1 MNSDM
6 MRRMMYRDQARRS
19 RRGRSDMTGM
29 PMSQR
34 PDEYARNRFEPRG
47 FDSREQDYRYG
58 DSTYGEPDYARYGD
72 SAMRD
77 RHYMG
82 NYSVPFE
89 VSGHYGRQ
97 YYMPDHRMDY
107 GEEPTRL
114 SEHELKEWA
123 ERLLQSVEPHYK
135 SVVEKE
141 RVLKRADELGIRFEH
156 FNKDEFYVTVLMLFT
171 DFCKTLGANNIDTYL
186 KFAKDWLCDDDIAI
200 RYGEK
205 LAVYHDTIV
214 KGE

>member
-58 DSTYGEPDYARYGD
+58 DRPYDESDYARYGD

-89 VSGHYGRQ
+89 VSGRYGRQ
-97 YYMPDHRMDY
+97 YYVPDHRMDY
-107 GEEPTRL
+107 GEEPTHL

-141 RVLKRADELGIRFEH
+141 RVLKRADELGMRFEH

-186 KFAKDWLCDDDIAI
+186 KLAKDWLCDDDIAI
-200 RYGEK
+200 KYGEK
-205 LAVYHDTIV
+205 LAVYHDDIV